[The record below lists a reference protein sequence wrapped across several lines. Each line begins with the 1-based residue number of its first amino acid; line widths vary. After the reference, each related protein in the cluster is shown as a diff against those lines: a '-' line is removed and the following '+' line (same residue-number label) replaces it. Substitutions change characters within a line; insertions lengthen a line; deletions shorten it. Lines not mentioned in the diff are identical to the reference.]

1 MAIQHNQRSI
11 VDFRSRLK
19 GGGARANLFE
29 VQMAFPNFAQANTET
44 LNDIPFL
51 VKAAEIPAST
61 IGNIP
66 VPFRGRVLPIAGD
79 RTFAPWTVTII
90 NDTNFRL
97 RDVMER
103 WSDGINDI
111 QTAQGATNPEV
122 YQTKATVLQLGR
134 GRDVSTKQTANQK
147 IPILRQYDFV
157 GIYPNDVSA
166 IPLDHGATDTIEE
179 FQVTFNYLYYEVRGK
194 EDGSKTT
201 LVDATETR
209 AAGQAFDIDFVGGV
223 T

>member
-1 MAIQHNQRSI
+1 MAIRHNQRSI

-19 GGGARANLFE
+19 GGGARSNLFE
-29 VQMAFPNFAQANTET
+29 VQMAFPDFAKPVNEA

-51 VKAAEIPAST
+51 VKAAEIPASN

-79 RTFAPWTVTII
+79 RTFDPWTVTII

-111 QTAQGATNPEV
+111 QTAQGTTNPEE
-122 YQTKATVLQLGR
+122 YQTQAKVCLLYTSPSP
-134 GRDVSTKQTANQK
+134 RD
-147 IPILRQYDFV
+147 
-157 GIYPNDVSA
+157 
-166 IPLDHGATDTIEE
+166 
-179 FQVTFNYLYYEVRGK
+179 
-194 EDGSKTT
+194 
-201 LVDATETR
+201 
-209 AAGQAFDIDFVGGV
+209 
-223 T
+223 

>member
-1 MAIQHNQRSI
+1 MAIKHNERSI
-11 VDFRSRLK
+11 VDFRSRMK
-19 GGGARANLFE
+19 GGGARSNLFE
-29 VQMAFPNFAQANTET
+29 VQMTFPNFAEANTET

-79 RTFAPWTVTII
+79 RTLAPWTVTII

-111 QTAQGATNPEV
+111 QTAQGATNPED
-122 YQTKATVLQLGR
+122 YQTTATVLQLSR
-134 GRDVSTKQTANQK
+134 GPVKGLDRKVNSGEE
-147 IPILRQYDFV
+147 IPVLRMYDFI
-157 GIYPNDVSA
+157 GIYPNDISA

-179 FQVTFNYLYYEVRGK
+179 FQVTFNYLYYEVRGVK
-194 EDGSKTT
+194 DGTSSRLIDRGETAQ
-201 LVDATETR
+201 AT
-209 AAGQAFDIDFVGGV
+209 
-223 T
+223 

>member
-1 MAIQHNQRSI
+1 MAIKHNERSI
-11 VDFRSRLK
+11 VDFRSRMK
-19 GGGARANLFE
+19 GGGARSNLFE
-29 VQMAFPNFAQANTET
+29 VQMTFPNFAEANTET

-103 WSDGINDI
+103 WSDSINDL
-111 QTAQGATNPEV
+111 QTAQGRTNPEQ
-122 YQTKATVLQLGR
+122 YQTKASVIQLDRLGKKP
-134 GRDVSTKQTANQK
+134 GDTITE
-147 IPILRQYDFV
+147 LRTYDFT
-157 GIYPNDVSA
+157 GIYPNVVSS
-166 IPLDHGATDTIEE
+166 IPIDHGATDTIEE
-179 FQVTFNYLYYEVRGK
+179 FQVTFNYLFYEVLG
-194 EDGSKTT
+194 EGSTPILTEKT
-201 LVDATETR
+201 
-209 AAGQAFDIDFVGGV
+209 
-223 T
+223 

>member
-1 MAIQHNQRSI
+1 MAIRHNQRSI

-19 GGGARANLFE
+19 GGGARSNLFE
-29 VQMAFPNFAQANTET
+29 VQMSFPDFAKPVSEA

-51 VKAAEIPAST
+51 VKAAEIPASN

-66 VPFRGRVLPIAGD
+66 VPFRGRILPIAGD
-79 RTFAPWTVTII
+79 RTFDPWTVTII

-111 QTAQGATNPEV
+111 QTAQGTIDPET
-122 YQTKATVLQLGR
+122 YQQTAKVLQLSR
-134 GRDVSTKQTANQK
+134 GKSSNKK
-147 IPILRQYDFV
+147 ITSAADIPVLREYDFI
-157 GIYPNDVSA
+157 GIYPNVVSS
-166 IPLDHGATDTIEE
+166 IPLDHGATDQIEE

-194 EDGSKTT
+194 DDGTGTS
-201 LVDATETR
+201 LVDRGETAQAT
-209 AAGQAFDIDFVGGV
+209 
-223 T
+223 

>member
-1 MAIQHNQRSI
+1 MAIKHNERSI
-11 VDFRSRLK
+11 VDFRSRMK
-19 GGGARANLFE
+19 GGGARSNLFE
-29 VQMAFPNFAQANTET
+29 VQMTFPNFAEANTET

-111 QTAQGATNPEV
+111 QTAQGATNPED
-122 YQTKATVLQLGR
+122 YQTTATVRQLSR
-134 GRDVSTKQTANQK
+134 GPVKALDRKVNSGEE
-147 IPILRQYDFV
+147 IPVLRMYDFI
-157 GIYPNDVSA
+157 GIYPNDISA

-179 FQVTFNYLYYEVRGK
+179 FQVTFNYLYYEVRGVK
-194 EDGSKTT
+194 DGTSSRLIDRGETAQ
-201 LVDATETR
+201 AT
-209 AAGQAFDIDFVGGV
+209 
-223 T
+223 

>member
-1 MAIQHNQRSI
+1 MAIRHNQRSI

-19 GGGARANLFE
+19 GGGARSNLFE
-29 VQMAFPNFAQANTET
+29 VQMAFPDFAKPVNEA

-51 VKAAEIPAST
+51 VKAAEIPASN

-66 VPFRGRVLPIAGD
+66 VPFRGRILPIAGD
-79 RTFAPWTVTII
+79 RTFDPWTVTII

-111 QTAQGATNPEV
+111 QTAQGTIDPET
-122 YQTKATVLQLGR
+122 YQQTAKVLQLSR
-134 GRDVSTKQTANQK
+134 GKSSNKK
-147 IPILRQYDFV
+147 ITSAADIPVLREYDFI
-157 GIYPNDVSA
+157 GIYPNVVSS
-166 IPLDHGATDTIEE
+166 IPLDHGATDQIEE

-194 EDGSKTT
+194 DDGTGT
-201 LVDATETR
+201 NLIDRGETAQAT
-209 AAGQAFDIDFVGGV
+209 
-223 T
+223 

>member
-1 MAIQHNQRSI
+1 MAIKHNERSI
-11 VDFRSRLK
+11 VDFRSRMK
-19 GGGARANLFE
+19 GGGARSNLFE
-29 VQMAFPNFAQANTET
+29 VQMSFPSFAVANTET

-111 QTAQGATNPEV
+111 QTAQGTTNPEE
-122 YQTKATVLQLGR
+122 YQTKATVLQLSR
-134 GRDVSTKQTANQK
+134 GIDTNGKVRSNSN
-147 IPILRQYDFV
+147 IPILREYDFI
-157 GIYPNDVSA
+157 GIYPNVVSS
-166 IPLDHGATDTIEE
+166 IPLDHGATDQIEE

-194 EDGSKTT
+194 DDETGTQ
-201 LVDATETR
+201 LVDKGETN
-209 AAGQAFDIDFVGGV
+209 AAGGGNIPLVGDV

>member
-1 MAIQHNQRSI
+1 MAIKHNQRSI

-29 VQMAFPNFAQANTET
+29 VQMAFPDFAKPVTEA

-51 VKAAEIPAST
+51 VKAAEIPASN

-79 RTFAPWTVTII
+79 RTFDPWTVTII

-111 QTAQGATNPEV
+111 QTAQGTTNPEE
-122 YQTKATVLQLGR
+122 YQTQAKVLQLSR
-134 GRDVSTKQTANQK
+134 GIDTNGKVRSNSN
-147 IPILRQYDFV
+147 IPILREYDFI
-157 GIYPNDVSA
+157 GIYPNVVSS
-166 IPLDHGATDTIEE
+166 IPLDHGATDQIEE

-194 EDGSKTT
+194 DDKTGT
-201 LVDATETR
+201 NLIDKGETNSAGGGNIPLVGD
-209 AAGQAFDIDFVGGV
+209 V

>member
-1 MAIQHNQRSI
+1 MAIRHNQRSI

-19 GGGARANLFE
+19 GGGARSNLFE
-29 VQMAFPNFAQANTET
+29 VQMAFPDFAKPVNEA

-51 VKAAEIPAST
+51 VKAAEIPASN

-79 RTFAPWTVTII
+79 RTFDPWTVTII

-111 QTAQGATNPEV
+111 QTAQGTTNPEE
-122 YQTKATVLQLGR
+122 YQTQAKVLQLSR
-134 GRDVSTKQTANQK
+134 GIDTNGKVRSNSN
-147 IPILRQYDFV
+147 IPILREYDFI
-157 GIYPNDVSA
+157 GIYPNVVSS
-166 IPLDHGATDTIEE
+166 IPLDHGATDQIEE

-194 EDGSKTT
+194 DDKTGT
-201 LVDATETR
+201 QLVDKGETN
-209 AAGQAFDIDFVGGV
+209 AAGGGNIPLVGDV

>member
-1 MAIQHNQRSI
+1 MAIRHNQRSI

-19 GGGARANLFE
+19 GGGARSNLFE
-29 VQMAFPNFAQANTET
+29 VQMSFPDFAKPVSEA

-51 VKAAEIPAST
+51 VKAAEIPASN

-79 RTFAPWTVTII
+79 RTFDPWTVTII

-111 QTAQGATNPEV
+111 QTAQGTIDPET
-122 YQTKATVLQLGR
+122 YQQTAKVLQLSR
-134 GRDVSTKQTANQK
+134 GKSSDKKITSAAN
-147 IPILRQYDFV
+147 IPVLREYDFI
-157 GIYPNDVSA
+157 GIYPNVVSS
-166 IPLDHGATDTIEE
+166 IPLDHGATDQIEE
-179 FQVTFNYLYYEVRGK
+179 FQVTFNYLYYEVRGVK
-194 EDGSKTT
+194 DGTGTKLIDKGETAQ
-201 LVDATETR
+201 AT
-209 AAGQAFDIDFVGGV
+209 
-223 T
+223 

>member
-11 VDFRSRLK
+11 IDFRSRLK
-19 GGGARANLFE
+19 GGGARSNLFE
-29 VQMAFPNFAQANTET
+29 VQMSFPSFAVANTET

-111 QTAQGATNPEV
+111 QTAQGATNPED
-122 YQTKATVLQLGR
+122 YQTTATVLQLSR
-134 GRDVSTKQTANQK
+134 GPVKGLDRKVNSGEE
-147 IPILRQYDFV
+147 IPVLRMYDFI
-157 GIYPNDVSA
+157 GIYPNDISA

-179 FQVTFNYLYYEVRGK
+179 FQVTFNYLYYEVRGVK
-194 EDGSKTT
+194 DGTSSRLIDRGETAQ
-201 LVDATETR
+201 AT
-209 AAGQAFDIDFVGGV
+209 
-223 T
+223 

>member
-1 MAIQHNQRSI
+1 MAIRHNQRSI

-19 GGGARANLFE
+19 GGGARSNLFE
-29 VQMAFPNFAQANTET
+29 VQMGFPNFAKPQNEA

-51 VKAAEIPAST
+51 VKAAEIPASN

-79 RTFAPWTVTII
+79 RTFDPWTVTII

-111 QTAQGATNPEV
+111 QTAQGTVDPET
-122 YQTKATVLQLGR
+122 YQTKATVLQLSR
-134 GRDVSTKQTANQK
+134 GTSTDGKITSDKN
-147 IPILRQYDFV
+147 IPILRTYDFV
-157 GIYPNDVSA
+157 GIYPNVVSS
-166 IPLDHGATDTIEE
+166 IPLDHGATDQIEE
-179 FQVTFNYLYYEVRGK
+179 FQVTFNYLYWEVRGGK
-194 EDGSKTT
+194 DGTGTS
-201 LVDATETR
+201 LVDKGETG
-209 AAGQAFDIDFVGGV
+209 AAGQAFSIATVGDV

>member
-1 MAIQHNQRSI
+1 MAIKHNQRSI

-19 GGGARANLFE
+19 GGGARSNLFE
-29 VQMAFPNFAQANTET
+29 VQMSFPSFAVANTET

-111 QTAQGATNPEV
+111 QTAQGATNPED
-122 YQTKATVLQLGR
+122 YQTTATVLQLSR
-134 GRDVSTKQTANQK
+134 GPVKGLDRKVNSGED
-147 IPILRQYDFV
+147 IPVLRMYDFI
-157 GIYPNDVSA
+157 GIYPNDISA

-179 FQVTFNYLYYEVRGK
+179 FQVTFNYLYYEVRGVK
-194 EDGSKTT
+194 DGTSSRLIDRGETAQ
-201 LVDATETR
+201 AT
-209 AAGQAFDIDFVGGV
+209 
-223 T
+223 

>member
-1 MAIQHNQRSI
+1 MAIKHNQRSI
-11 VDFRSRLK
+11 IDFRSRLK
-19 GGGARANLFE
+19 GGGARSNLFE
-29 VQMAFPNFAQANTET
+29 VQMAFPDFAKPVNEA

-51 VKAAEIPAST
+51 VKAAEIPASN

-66 VPFRGRVLPIAGD
+66 VPFRGRILPIAGD
-79 RTFAPWTVTII
+79 RTFDPWTVTII

-111 QTAQGATNPEV
+111 QTAQGTTNPEE
-122 YQTKATVLQLGR
+122 YQTQAKVLQLSR
-134 GRDVSTKQTANQK
+134 GIDTSGKVVSNSN
-147 IPILRQYDFV
+147 IPILREYDFI
-157 GIYPNDVSA
+157 GIYPNVVSS
-166 IPLDHGATDTIEE
+166 IPLDHGATDQIEE

-194 EDGSKTT
+194 DDDTGTQ
-201 LVDATETR
+201 LVDKGETN
-209 AAGQAFDIDFVGGV
+209 AAGGGNIPLVGDV

>member
-1 MAIQHNQRSI
+1 MAIKHNQRSI

-19 GGGARANLFE
+19 GGGARSNLFE
-29 VQMAFPNFAQANTET
+29 VQMAFPNFAKPQNEA

-51 VKAAEIPAST
+51 VKAAEIPASN

-79 RTFAPWTVTII
+79 RTFDPWTVTII

-111 QTAQGATNPEV
+111 QTAQGTVDPET
-122 YQTKATVLQLGR
+122 YQTKATVLQLSR
-134 GRDVSTKQTANQK
+134 GTSTDGKITSDKN
-147 IPILRQYDFV
+147 IPILRTYDFV
-157 GIYPNDVSA
+157 GIYPNVVSS
-166 IPLDHGATDTIEE
+166 IPLDHGATDQIEE
-179 FQVTFNYLYYEVRGK
+179 FQVTFNYLFYEVQTAG
-194 EDGSKTT
+194 GLT
-201 LVDATETR
+201 LND
-209 AAGQAFDIDFVGGV
+209 
-223 T
+223 

>member
-1 MAIQHNQRSI
+1 MAIRHNERSI
-11 VDFRSRLK
+11 VDFRSRMK
-19 GGGARANLFE
+19 GGGARSNLFE
-29 VQMAFPNFAQANTET
+29 VQMSFPDFAKPVSEA

-51 VKAAEIPAST
+51 VKAAEIPASN

-66 VPFRGRVLPIAGD
+66 VPFRGRILPIAGD
-79 RTFAPWTVTII
+79 RTFDPWTVTII

-111 QTAQGATNPEV
+111 QTAQGTIDPET
-122 YQTKATVLQLGR
+122 YQQTAKVLQLSR
-134 GRDVSTKQTANQK
+134 GKSSDKKITSAAN
-147 IPILRQYDFV
+147 IPVLREYDFI
-157 GIYPNDVSA
+157 GIYPNVVSS
-166 IPLDHGATDTIEE
+166 IPLDHGATDQIEE

-194 EDGSKTT
+194 DDGTKTK
-201 LVDATETR
+201 LVDTGETTQVQR
-209 AAGQAFDIDFVGGV
+209 S

>member
-1 MAIQHNQRSI
+1 MAIKHNERSI
-11 VDFRSRLK
+11 VDFRSRMK
-19 GGGARANLFE
+19 GGGARSNLFE
-29 VQMAFPNFAQANTET
+29 VQMTFPNFAEANTET

-111 QTAQGATNPEV
+111 QTAQGATNPED
-122 YQTKATVLQLGR
+122 YQTTATVLQLSR
-134 GRDVSTKQTANQK
+134 GPVKGLDRKVNSGEE
-147 IPILRQYDFV
+147 IPVLRMYDFI

-179 FQVTFNYLYYEVRGK
+179 FQVTFNYLYYEVRGVK
-194 EDGSKTT
+194 DGTSSRLIDRGETAQ
-201 LVDATETR
+201 AT
-209 AAGQAFDIDFVGGV
+209 
-223 T
+223 

>member
-1 MAIQHNQRSI
+1 MAFRHNQRSI

-19 GGGARANLFE
+19 GGGARSNLFE
-29 VQMAFPNFAQANTET
+29 VQMAFPDFAKPVNEA

-51 VKAAEIPAST
+51 VKAAEIPASN

-66 VPFRGRVLPIAGD
+66 VPFRGRILPIAGD
-79 RTFAPWTVTII
+79 RTFDPWTVTII

-111 QTAQGATNPEV
+111 QTAQGTTNPEE
-122 YQTKATVLQLGR
+122 YQTQAKVLQLSR
-134 GRDVSTKQTANQK
+134 GIDTNGKVRSNSN
-147 IPILRQYDFV
+147 IPILREYDFI
-157 GIYPNDVSA
+157 GIYPNVVSS
-166 IPLDHGATDTIEE
+166 IPLDHGATDQIEE

-194 EDGSKTT
+194 DDKTGT
-201 LVDATETR
+201 NLIDKGETNSAGGGNIPLVGD
-209 AAGQAFDIDFVGGV
+209 V

>member
-1 MAIQHNQRSI
+1 MAIKHNERSI
-11 VDFRSRLK
+11 VDFRSRMK
-19 GGGARANLFE
+19 GGGARSNLFE
-29 VQMAFPNFAQANTET
+29 VQMTFPNFAEANTET

-111 QTAQGATNPEV
+111 QTAQGATNPED
-122 YQTKATVLQLGR
+122 YQTTATVLQLSR
-134 GRDVSTKQTANQK
+134 GPVKGLDRKVNSGEE
-147 IPILRQYDFV
+147 IPVLRMYDFI
-157 GIYPNDVSA
+157 GIYPNDISA

-194 EDGSKTT
+194 EDGTRTS
-201 LVDATETR
+201 LVDKGETDQAT
-209 AAGQAFDIDFVGGV
+209 
-223 T
+223 